1 MQVSLHGQ
9 TSRIRTGSLALGGIS
24 ARAPVLA
31 RYRETLAAHLVLSI
45 ADLRLRK
52 RVQERARR
60 TPSAI

>member
-1 MQVSLHGQ
+1 MG
-9 TSRIRTGSLALGGIS
+9 TERLGAGGTA

-52 RVQERARR
+52 RVKERARR